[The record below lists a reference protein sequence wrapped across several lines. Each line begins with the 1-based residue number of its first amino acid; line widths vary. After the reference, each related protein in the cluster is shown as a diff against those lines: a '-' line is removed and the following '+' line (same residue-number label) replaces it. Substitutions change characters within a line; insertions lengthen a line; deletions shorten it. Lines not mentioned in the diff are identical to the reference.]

1 STCRRLPSLPRSS
14 SGPVLVASEE
24 AEDDA
29 VCGERH
35 AEKDG
40 EARGASQLLFRQS
53 LRQRSNH
60 AAEQARKPARADS
73 RRAAPRRGPA
83 PAPAAFEPDQE
94 ANAERDGK
102 AGNQLVQVHGWPGN
116 QSGTVLGATGPN
128 V

>member
-1 STCRRLPSLPRSS
+1 MPAIAVVAENVPAARFSS
-14 SGPVLVASEE
+14 RA
-24 AEDDA
+24 
-29 VCGERH
+29 
-35 AEKDG
+35 K
-40 EARGASQLLFRQS
+40 
-53 LRQRSNH
+53 RQRTTLY
-60 AAEQARKPARADS
+60 AANATPRRMARLAALPNSCFGKACASAAITPPSRPESAVS

-116 QSGTVLGATGPN
+116 QSGTVLGVTGPN